1 MGGQDPVRELYAR
14 AAATQDLE
22 ALDEILI
29 ELRALTRD
37 HFAYLRSL
45 YCEQTPYHNSE
56 DRDPQ

>member
-14 AAATQDLE
+14 VAATQDLD

-29 ELRALTRD
+29 ELRALMRD

-45 YCEQTPYHNSE
+45 YCEHNAVA
-56 DRDPQ
+56 

>member
-14 AAATQDLE
+14 AAATQDLD

-29 ELRALTRD
+29 ELRSLMRD

-45 YCEQTPYHNSE
+45 YCEHNAVA
-56 DRDPQ
+56 